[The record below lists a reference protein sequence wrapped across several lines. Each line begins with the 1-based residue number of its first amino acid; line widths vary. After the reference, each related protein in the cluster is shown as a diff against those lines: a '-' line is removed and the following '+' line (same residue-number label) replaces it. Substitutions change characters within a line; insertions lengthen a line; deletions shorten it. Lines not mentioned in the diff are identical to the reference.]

1 MGTDEVVGDLVN
13 VESALQSCFAL
24 GAGRFVVSV
33 GTSPKGAVTS
43 AQGSILRFDMIGVDI
58 ARIQILRGFRMLPMR
73 GFVFGTFAS
82 RLALLRPFVLQAYF
96 HAFGKHLRWTAALT
110 FPQGLGA

>member
-1 MGTDEVVGDLVN
+1 MGPDEVVGDLVN

-33 GTSPKGAVTS
+33 GTS
-43 AQGSILRFDMIGVDI
+43 AQGSILRFDMIGVDV
-58 ARIQILRGFRMLPMR
+58 ARIQILHGFRMLPMR